1 MLECTITQIG
11 MQHLVDAGT
20 TRVANIGLST
30 TRGYAHGA
38 QYLDPMSRLADGFA
52 GPLIVS
58 ATFKVDS
65 FQPYALALD
74 LTHGDIFWS
83 NVHEGKI
90 QRSTLTGQFA
100 RDLVSDGAMRCFGLV
115 TLNGY
120 LYYTDANQNSVLKV
134 HMEGKEPSKVVVG
147 GLDYP
152 RGLAVYDNQ
161 LYVAE
166 FHGRIVKI
174 NADGSNLERNAMKS
188 PRFFET
194 VLALTS
200 QIKLDGISVGS
211 IGGKVRL
218 IWIETDVNRVST
230 ATLHGT
236 DQTVIVEDLIWPRQV
251 TYVDSFIYFTEF
263 LGRIQKT
270 ALSDY
275 STRLVVDSTD
285 YQAAEDIMRQFEV
298 AAQKRGATGTQE
310 IFFAIEEF

>member
-1 MLECTITQIG
+1 VSQMG
-11 MQHLVDAGT
+11 MQQLVHAGT
-20 TRVANIGLST
+20 THVANIGLST

-52 GPLIVS
+52 GPLIVG
-58 ATFKVDS
+58 ATFNVDS

-74 LTHGDIFWS
+74 LTHGYVFWS

-120 LYYTDANQNSVLKV
+120 LYYTDANHNSVLKV
-134 HMEGKEPSKVVVG
+134 HVEGKEPPKVVVAG

-174 NADGSNLERNAMKS
+174 NADGSNLERNAMKL
-188 PRFFET
+188 PRFVET

-211 IGGKVRL
+211 IGGNMRL
-218 IWIETDVNRVST
+218 IWTETNVNRVST
-230 ATLHGT
+230 ATLHGI

-251 TYVDSFIYFTEF
+251 AHVGGFIYFTEF
-263 LGRIQKT
+263 LGRIRKT

-275 STRLVVDSTD
+275 STSLIVDSTD
-285 YQAAEDIMRQFEV
+285 YHAAEDIMRQFEV
-298 AAQKRGATGTQE
+298 ARQKRAATGSQE
-310 IFFAIEEF
+310 IFFAIEEV